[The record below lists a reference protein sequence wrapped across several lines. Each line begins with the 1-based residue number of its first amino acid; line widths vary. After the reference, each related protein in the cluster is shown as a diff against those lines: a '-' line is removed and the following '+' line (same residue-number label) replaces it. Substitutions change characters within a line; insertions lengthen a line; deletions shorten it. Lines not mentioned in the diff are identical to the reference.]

1 MKVERIDHI
10 HAYAKDANA
19 AAQLFGELFGSEFG
33 PPWESDEW
41 GCRARFHRLGFEFIQ
56 PTDPNGMIAQTLAD
70 REQGILCISLKVP
83 NMEEAIAEMES
94 RGIKLIHLFQVGQNK
109 EALFDS
115 TNTFGVQIELCEY
128 PGDDIVKASFEE

>member
-19 AAQLFGELFGSEFG
+19 AAQLFGELFGSEFA

-41 GCRARFHRLGFEFIQ
+41 GVRARFHPLGFEFLQ
-56 PTDPNGMIAQTLAD
+56 PTDPNGLVAQTLAD
-70 REQGILCISLKVP
+70 RQEGILCISLKVP
-83 NMEEAIAEMES
+83 NMDEAIAEMES